1 MSDCPTV
8 SGCETD
14 LWVGMVKARSLHFRY
29 FCPWQLASNLQ
40 DNSMPIAKN

>member
-29 FCPWQLASNLQ
+29 FCPWQLASNL
-40 DNSMPIAKN
+40 